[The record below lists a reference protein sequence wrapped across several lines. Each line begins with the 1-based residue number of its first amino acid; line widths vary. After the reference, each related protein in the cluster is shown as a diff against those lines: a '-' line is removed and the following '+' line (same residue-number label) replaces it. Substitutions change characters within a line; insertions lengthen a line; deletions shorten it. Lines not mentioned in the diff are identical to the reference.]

1 MRPSRLPSTLTPRH
15 LLVVALLFLG
25 TACGFVG
32 NFQAIH
38 FYPVAAQ
45 ASTAALSGTIYNL
58 SGKIKLTSAGGEA
71 YAGTLAMVAR
81 PTDPTDAQYTQA
93 LAFPK
98 AWDAVYGDHFHSK
111 TVLGA
116 KLLSRGQ
123 LVSPSGSTLYVEIV
137 RLHSNSDDRIGVAV
151 DGKQQVYKVTF

>member
-1 MRPSRLPSTLTPRH
+1 MRSRLILRH
-15 LLVVALLFLG
+15 LLAASLLFLG

-38 FYPVAAQ
+38 FYPVGAQ
-45 ASTAALSGTIYNL
+45 ASTAALTGTIYNL
-58 SGKIKLTSAGGEA
+58 SGKIKLTSANGEA
-71 YAGTLAMVAR
+71 YAGELAMVAR
-81 PTDPTDAQYTQA
+81 PSDPTDARYTQE

-111 TVLGA
+111 TILGA
-116 KLLSRGQ
+116 KRLSRGQ

-137 RLHSNSDDRIGVAV
+137 RLHSNSDERIGVAV
-151 DGKQQVYKVTF
+151 DGKRQVYKVTF

>member
-1 MRPSRLPSTLTPRH
+1 
-15 LLVVALLFLG
+15 VASLLFLG
-25 TACGFVG
+25 TACGLVG

-38 FYPVAAQ
+38 FYPVGAQ
-45 ASTAALSGTIYNL
+45 ASTAALTGTIYNL

-71 YAGTLAMVAR
+71 YAGELAMVGR
-81 PTDPTDAQYTQA
+81 PTDPTDAQYTQE

-123 LVSPSGSTLYVEIV
+123 LVSPSGVTLYVEIV
-137 RLHSNSDDRIGVAV
+137 RLHSNSDARIGVAV